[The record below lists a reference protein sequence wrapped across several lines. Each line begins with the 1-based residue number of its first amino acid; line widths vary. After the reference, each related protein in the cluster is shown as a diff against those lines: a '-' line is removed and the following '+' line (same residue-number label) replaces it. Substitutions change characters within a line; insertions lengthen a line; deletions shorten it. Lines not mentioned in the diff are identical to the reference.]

1 MGGNESVT
9 FVVPTKWTE
18 NPQSVQTV
26 EIASLDRAS
35 METPAGASLVAV
47 PMDLPLN
54 PSIHLIVFCTAT
66 PIDDLGHEFVRL
78 LETLRSVAS
87 LTLANLAN
95 YFEKEQDRQALNEAV
110 ESVPLGVL
118 AVAAD
123 RRILIC
129 NRNTEFIFG
138 LRRIEILGKDYS
150 TVLPKVLTEA
160 MEDLT
165 RSISRWEDTF
175 DREFTYAIDPRTTL
189 RIGISVVPMTD
200 NKDRIFGYVF
210 IVRDMTLTRE
220 AQTLR
225 ELNLLNLEFIQTVS
239 HEIKTPLMAVLMG
252 ADYLMARGTNFDP
265 EQRETLQTI
274 DQGAQRLQELVADL
288 LDLVNFESGHVSL
301 DFELCDLGALA
312 SRVIRGFRKL
322 PNIDISLEIS
332 ESLKPFRFD
341 HRKIHRVLENLVS
354 NAIKYSEGAASVK
367 VMITRDEDQVRIAVS
382 DHGIGIP
389 SEHIPYIWDKFYRVN
404 SPNTARTSGTGL
416 GLALTKQIV
425 TMHRG
430 RVEVQSEV
438 NRGSTFSLVLPLGSA
453 Q

>member
-1 MGGNESVT
+1 RPIYIGSKPLFCWNS
-9 FVVPTKWTE
+9 PTR
-18 NPQSVQTV
+18 V
-26 EIASLDRAS
+26 
-35 METPAGASLVAV
+35 
-47 PMDLPLN
+47 
-54 PSIHLIVFCTAT
+54 
-66 PIDDLGHEFVRL
+66 HE
-78 LETLRSVAS
+78 E
-87 LTLANLAN
+87 
-95 YFEKEQDRQALNEAV
+95 
-110 ESVPLGVL
+110 P
-118 AVAAD
+118 
-123 RRILIC
+123 
-129 NRNTEFIFG
+129 
-138 LRRIEILGKDYS
+138 
-150 TVLPKVLTEA
+150 
-160 MEDLT
+160 
-165 RSISRWEDTF
+165 
-175 DREFTYAIDPRTTL
+175 
-189 RIGISVVPMTD
+189 
-200 NKDRIFGYVF
+200 VF

-239 HEIKTPLMAVLMG
+239 HEIKSPLMAVLMG

-367 VMITRDEDQVRIAVS
+367 VVITRDEDQVRIAVS

-404 SPNTARTSGTGL
+404 SPNTPRTSGTGL